1 MAVWVGVGAALWSV
15 LARTHL
21 AAFTGDAAIVVPRGF
36 VPAHYAELILV

>member
-1 MAVWVGVGAALWSV
+1 MAVWEGVGAVLWSV
-15 LARTHL
+15 LAHTYL